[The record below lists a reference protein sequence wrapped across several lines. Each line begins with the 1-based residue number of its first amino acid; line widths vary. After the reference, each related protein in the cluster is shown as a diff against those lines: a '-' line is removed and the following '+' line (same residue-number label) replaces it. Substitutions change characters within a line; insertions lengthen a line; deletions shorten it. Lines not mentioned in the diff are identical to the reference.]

1 MAQPATKAS
10 QPPQASNLEDKSNKE
25 KLAAEFPSKE
35 LTLLLFNGMRLAG
48 KAWGPKSSAIR
59 VLALHG
65 WLDNAATWDGLAPIL
80 ASRGIRVVAIDFFGH
95 GRSPH
100 LPITA
105 GYTWPQYIFSVLNA
119 MDALNWDSCHLVAH
133 SMGAGIASVV
143 AGVTPDRFKSVTL
156 VEGLGPII
164 RTEPTNVG
172 VEIED
177 AWKAQKKNFGR
188 QPKVYCT
195 IDECI
200 KKLMSNNNT
209 LAEHSAKAIVKRS
222 TSLVPGGV
230 AFTHDPRLV
239 YEKQLSISEE
249 DTRELFKRINC
260 PVLLFWTKG
269 TLRKYRTPKKG
280 DVSADLQ
287 KNSKIVETLEDRMKC
302 INFLL
307 QVKVVEGS
315 HHVHLDDPER
325 IADDV
330 LDLLIRPVAKL

>member
-1 MAQPATKAS
+1 
-10 QPPQASNLEDKSNKE
+10 LE
-25 KLAAEFPSKE
+25 
-35 LTLLLFNGMRLAG
+35 
-48 KAWGPKSSAIR
+48 
-59 VLALHG
+59 
-65 WLDNAATWDGLAPIL
+65 
-80 ASRGIRVVAIDFFGH
+80 
-95 GRSPH
+95 
-100 LPITA
+100 
-105 GYTWPQYIFSVLNA
+105 
-119 MDALNWDSCHLVAH
+119 
-133 SMGAGIASVV
+133 
-143 AGVTPDRFKSVTL
+143 
-156 VEGLGPII
+156 VE
-164 RTEPTNVG
+164 E
-172 VEIED
+172 

-188 QPKVYCT
+188 QPKVYRN

-200 KKLMSNNNT
+200 KKLMSNNAT
-209 LAEHSAKAIVKRS
+209 LAEHSAKSIVKRS

-280 DVSADLQ
+280 DSAPDFQ

-315 HHVHLDDPER
+315 HHVHLDNPER